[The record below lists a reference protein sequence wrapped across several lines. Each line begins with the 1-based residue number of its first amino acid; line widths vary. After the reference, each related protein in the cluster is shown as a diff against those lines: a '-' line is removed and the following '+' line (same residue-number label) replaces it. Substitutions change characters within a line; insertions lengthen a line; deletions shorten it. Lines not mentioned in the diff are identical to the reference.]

1 MITLLKRTILYI
13 NLYNIKKIVVMKILL
28 LVLGVSLFT
37 FAKAQQQNPAPLLL
51 SYTDDMVV
59 DYYRTLFKT
68 KKSSFNIIR
77 RRISQG
83 NLIIEVMPSGE
94 FENFYKFSIMH
105 FVFKRVNNSELWCVK
120 QVVIM
125 PEKYSTETLAPFESN
140 LEGDFQE
147 ISKGHWQKKATLND
161 VFLLDVT
168 AKVEEADGGNV
179 FSLTY
184 EYIKN

>member
-1 MITLLKRTILYI
+1 
-13 NLYNIKKIVVMKILL
+13 MKSLL
-28 LVLGVSLFT
+28 LVLGLSLFT
-37 FAKAQQQNPAPLLL
+37 IAKAQQQNPAPLLL

-77 RRISQG
+77 RRISVQG

-94 FENFYKFSIMH
+94 FENFYKFSVIH
-105 FVFKRVNNSELWCVK
+105 FIFKRINNSELWCVK
-120 QVVIM
+120 QVVTM
-125 PEKYSTETLAPFESN
+125 PEKYAAETVAPFENN
-140 LEGDFQE
+140 LEGEFKE

-161 VFLLDVT
+161 VFLLDVM
-168 AKVEEADGGNV
+168 AKVEDADGGNV